1 MKLYGNTKLVFLSGY
16 RNLDEKKILMIKDT
30 KPLTGIRVL
39 DIACFIAA
47 PHAATIMG
55 EFGADVIKV
64 EHPNGGDPWRRYG
77 TKTDLPDQSLA
88 WLNEA
93 RNKRS
98 ITLDLSK
105 KEGAELLKKL
115 ITTADV
121 VCENFRPGTLEK
133 WGLGWE
139 TLKKINPGLILLRV
153 SGYGQTGPYKDRP
166 GFARIAHAYGGLTY
180 LSGMPG
186 EIPVTPGSTSL
197 GDYMTG
203 MNGCIGIMMALRHR
217 EATGEG
223 QVVDCALFE
232 SVFRA
237 LDEIAP
243 RYATDGFIRQPEGT
257 GTLNACPHGHF
268 PSGDGKFLAI
278 ACTTDKMFERLT
290 IAMEREDLL
299 EKFGDQATRLYNRV
313 QVLKEVEKWTRSL
326 PRETIIDVCTR
337 NGVPAGSI
345 NSIADI
351 FEDQH
356 FKAREVIKHVKVPG
370 VGDVAVPNVFPT
382 LSETPGTIDNLG
394 PALGDHNKDLYREEL
409 GLSASELQSLKE
421 SGVI

>member
-1 MKLYGNTKLVFLSGY
+1 MKLYGNTKLGFLSGY

-77 TKTDLPDQSLA
+77 TRTDLPDQSLA

-139 TLKKINPGLILLRV
+139 ILKKINPGLILLRV

-223 QVVDCALFE
+223 QVIDCALFE

-243 RYATDGFIRQPEGT
+243 RYAADGFIRQPEGT

-351 FEDQH
+351 FEDEH
-356 FKAREVIKHVKVPG
+356 FKAREAIKHVKVPG

-394 PALGDHNKDLYREEL
+394 PGLGDHNKDLYREEL
-409 GLSASELQSLKE
+409 ALSDSELQSLKE

>member
-1 MKLYGNTKLVFLSGY
+1 MS
-16 RNLDEKKILMIKDT
+16 DT
-30 KPLTGIRVL
+30 KKPLSGIRVL

-47 PHAATIMG
+47 PHAASIMG

-64 EHPNGGDPWRRYG
+64 EHPKGGDPWRRYG
-77 TKTDLPDQSLA
+77 TQTELPDQSLA

-93 RNKRS
+93 RNKKS
-98 ITLDLSK
+98 ITLNLSK
-105 KEGAELLKKL
+105 PEGADLLKKM
-115 ITTADV
+115 IKDADV

-133 WGLGWE
+133 WGLGWDV
-139 TLKKINPGLILLRV
+139 LKKINPGLILLRV
-153 SGYGQTGPYKDRP
+153 SGYGQTGPYKNRP

-180 LSGMPG
+180 LSGLPG

-217 EATGEG
+217 DESGLG
-223 QVVDCALFE
+223 QVIDCALYE

-243 RYATDGFIRQPEGT
+243 RYARDGFVREPEGT

-278 ACTTDKMFERLT
+278 ACTTDKMFERLSV
-290 IAMEREDLL
+290 AMNRPDLL
-299 EKFGDQATRLYNRV
+299 EIYGDQKDRLSGREV
-313 QVLKEVEKWTRSL
+313 VLAEVEEWTRSM
-326 PRETIIDVCTR
+326 PRDHVIDICTE
-337 NGVPAGSI
+337 NGVPAGAV

-351 FEDQH
+351 FADPH
-356 FKAREVIKHVKVPG
+356 FKARKTMTKVYVEKVGEVT
-370 VGDVAVPNVFPT
+370 VPNVFPT
-382 LSETPGTIDNLG
+382 LSVSPGEIKTLG
-394 PALGDHNKDLYREEL
+394 PSLGQDNMSIFKDEI
-409 GLSASELQSLKE
+409 GLSENEIKNLME
-421 SGVI
+421 DGVI